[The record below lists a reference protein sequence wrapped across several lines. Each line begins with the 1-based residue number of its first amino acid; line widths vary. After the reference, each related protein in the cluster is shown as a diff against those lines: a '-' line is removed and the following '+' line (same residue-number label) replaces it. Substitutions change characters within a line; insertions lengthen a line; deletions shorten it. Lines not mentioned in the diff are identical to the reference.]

1 MKELKGDTIEDMSA
15 LIFPGGFGAAKNLSN
30 FALGGDFEVD
40 QEVERVIKY
49 FNEAGKPI
57 GLSSCAPILVA
68 KVLGEKG
75 LKITL
80 GKRGDD
86 WPYSGEGDAIEK
98 AEELGCQ
105 VSLNIL
111 GYMVSK
117 DPKASLVNVL

>member
-1 MKELKGDTIEDMSA
+1 MSA

-117 DPKASLVNVL
+117 DPKASLVNMFL